1 MTAYVIRRLIW
12 YPVLLLA
19 VTSLT
24 LALGL
29 YGPGDPAQVY
39 LGKHN
44 DPETVARLR
53 QEWGL
58 DQPFQVQ
65 LAKYIVDALQ
75 GDFRESLVIFPGQ
88 KVTDLIIGRMGTT
101 LKINALALAL
111 GILIGVPLGVFAA
124 VKHNRPFDK
133 FVSFGVVAAFSI
145 PSFALAPILLWIF
158 ARELPLRSVALLG
171 VKLGLPAGGWP
182 VGGGWDDIFS
192 TSAVLPMVV
201 LSPAYI
207 AIFARQTRAGMI
219 EALGQDFIRTARAKG
234 LRENLVVMR
243 HAFRNA
249 LMPLVTIFGLALAGV
264 ITGAF
269 IVESIFGIPG
279 VGSLTLT
286 ALGQRDYPVILAVT
300 IMTAVAYITLN
311 LIVDIAYQFIDP
323 RIRYQ

>member
-1 MTAYVIRRLIW
+1 MTAYVIRRLLW

-19 VTSLT
+19 VMSVT

-29 YGPGDPAQVY
+29 YGPGDPAQIY
-39 LGKHN
+39 LGKHT

-58 DQPFQVQ
+58 DQPFHVQ

-75 GDFRESLVIFPGQ
+75 GNFRESLVIFPGQ

-101 LKINALALAL
+101 LQINALALAL
-111 GILIGVPLGVFAA
+111 GILIGVPLGVLAA
-124 VKHNRPFDK
+124 VKHNRPLDH

-158 ARELPLRSVALLG
+158 ARELPLRSTALLG
-171 VKLGLPAGGWP
+171 IKIGLPS
-182 VGGGWDDIFS
+182 GGWDNLPA
-192 TSAVLPMVV
+192 SAVLPMIV
-201 LSPAYI
+201 LCPAYI
-207 AIFARQTRAGMI
+207 AIFARQTRVGMV

-269 IVESIFGIPG
+269 IVETIFGIPG
-279 VGSLTLT
+279 VGQLTIT
-286 ALGQRDYPVILAVT
+286 ALGQRDYPIILAVT
-300 IMTAVAYITLN
+300 VMTAVAYITLN
-311 LIVDIAYQFIDP
+311 LIVDIAYRFIDP

>member
-1 MTAYVIRRLIW
+1 MTAYIIRRLFW
-12 YPVLLLA
+12 FPVLLLA
-19 VTSLT
+19 VITMT

-44 DPETVARLR
+44 DPETVALLR

-75 GDFRESLVIFPGQ
+75 GDFRESLVMFPGQ
-88 KVTDLIIGRMGTT
+88 KVTDLILGRMGTT
-101 LKINALALAL
+101 LQINALALAL
-111 GILIGVPLGVFAA
+111 GIFVGIPLGVFAA
-124 VKHNRPFDK
+124 VKHNGKLDHL
-133 FVSFGVVAAFSI
+133 VSFAVVAAFSI
-145 PSFALAPILLWIF
+145 PSFALAPILQWIF
-158 ARELPLRSVALLG
+158 ARELPLRSTALLG
-171 VKLGLPAGGWP
+171 VKIGLP
-182 VGGGWDDIFS
+182 VGGWDGIFS
-192 TSAVLPMVV
+192 ASAVLPMVV
-201 LSPAYI
+201 LCPVYI
-207 AIFARQTRAGMI
+207 AIFARQTRAGMV

-269 IVESIFGIPG
+269 IVESLFGIPG
-279 VGSLTLT
+279 VGSLTIT
-286 ALGQRDYPVILAVT
+286 ALFQRDYPVILAIT

-311 LIVDIAYQFIDP
+311 LIVDIAYRFIDP

>member
-1 MTAYVIRRLIW
+1 MTAYVIRRLFW

-19 VTSLT
+19 VTAVT

-39 LGKHN
+39 LGKHT

-58 DQPFQVQ
+58 DQPFHVQ

-75 GDFRESLVIFPGQ
+75 GDFRESLVMFPGR
-88 KVTDLIIGRMGTT
+88 KVTDLILGRMGTT
-101 LKINALALAL
+101 LQINALALAL
-111 GILIGVPLGVFAA
+111 GIIVGVPLGVFAA
-124 VKHNRPFDK
+124 MKHNQALDHA
-133 FVSFGVVAAFSI
+133 VSFGVVAAFSV
-145 PSFALAPILLWIF
+145 PSFAIAPILLWIF
-158 ARELPLRSVALLG
+158 ARELPLRSTAMLG
-171 VKLGLPAGGWP
+171 VKIGLPS
-182 VGGGWDDIFS
+182 GGWDGIFS
-192 TSAVLPMVV
+192 LTAVLPMVV
-201 LSPAYI
+201 LCPAYI
-207 AIFARQTRAGMI
+207 AIFARQTRAGMV
-219 EALGQDFIRTARAKG
+219 EALAQDFIRTARAKG

-249 LMPLVTIFGLALAGV
+249 LIPLVTIFGLALAGV

-269 IVESIFGIPG
+269 IVETIFGIPG
-279 VGSLTLT
+279 VGLLTIT
-286 ALGQRDYPVILAVT
+286 ALGQRDYPIILAVT

-311 LIVDIAYQFIDP
+311 LIVDITYRFIDP

>member
-1 MTAYVIRRLIW
+1 MTPYIIRRLFSF
-12 YPVLLLA
+12 PVLLLA
-19 VTSLT
+19 VITLT

-58 DQPFQVQ
+58 DQPFHVQ

-75 GDFRESLVIFPGQ
+75 GNFRESLVIFPGQ

-101 LKINALALAL
+101 LQINALALAL
-111 GILIGVPLGVFAA
+111 GILVGVPLGVFAA
-124 VKHNRPFDK
+124 IKHNGTLDQL
-133 FVSFGVVAAFSI
+133 VSFGVVAAFSI

-158 ARELPLRSVALLG
+158 ARELPLRSTALLG
-171 VKLGLPAGGWP
+171 VKIGLPPGGWE
-182 VGGGWDDIFS
+182 GIFS
-192 TSAVLPMVV
+192 ASAVLPMVV
-201 LSPAYI
+201 LCPAYI
-207 AIFARQTRAGMI
+207 AIFARQTRAGMV
-219 EALGQDFIRTARAKG
+219 EALGQDYVRTARAKG

-286 ALGQRDYPVILAVT
+286 ALGQRDYPIILAVT
-300 IMTAVAYITLN
+300 ILTAVAYITLN
-311 LIVDIAYQFIDP
+311 LIVDIAYRFIDP